1 MAIKYDVTMKERYL
15 AVVLLDI
22 IGSTAFVQRNGAV
35 VAAKWFQVHDRLA
48 RSLVYKHSGR
58 EIDRSDGFLL
68 SFDRIID
75 AVNFGLAYQRMVPKK
90 TSLQTRIGIH
100 WGRVIEVKQDDV
112 FVGAGAKR
120 VELEGLAKNIAARTM
135 SVCSAGQVLLTKE
148 AMSATKKRTSNNL
161 PKEARFVCVGMY
173 KFKGVSKP
181 QEIYAVGETIQSLQP
196 PKGSEKVKRLGGPKY
211 IRKRVRDRKF
221 LDWVSYIFWRMG
233 FLATLFWIWVIF
245 QTSLVPMTRTWIGL
259 PYHMPRYDAFIEYVV
274 GSYHQLVKPSNKRRE
289 RSEDESS
296 DK

>member
-75 AVNFGLAYQRMVPKK
+75 AVNFGLAYQRTVPKK

-100 WGRVIEVKQDDV
+100 WGRVIEVKQEKQKTSIQN
-112 FVGAGAKR
+112 AGNFKFI
-120 VELEGLAKNIAARTM
+120 VSSIDKSGLFNLDHYLSQLKN
-135 SVCSAGQVLLTKE
+135 
-148 AMSATKKRTSNNL
+148 KKL
-161 PKEARFVCVGMY
+161 CF
-173 KFKGVSKP
+173 
-181 QEIYAVGETIQSLQP
+181 
-196 PKGSEKVKRLGGPKY
+196 
-211 IRKRVRDRKF
+211 
-221 LDWVSYIFWRMG
+221 
-233 FLATLFWIWVIF
+233 
-245 QTSLVPMTRTWIGL
+245 
-259 PYHMPRYDAFIEYVV
+259 
-274 GSYHQLVKPSNKRRE
+274 
-289 RSEDESS
+289 
-296 DK
+296 